1 MKFDTVIMGGGLAG
15 LLCGLQLQQ
24 HGLRCAIVT
33 RGQSA
38 LHFSS
43 GSLDLLSALPNGQPV
58 TDITAGLDA
67 LRRQA
72 PEHPYSRLGA
82 QKVLTL
88 AQQAQTLLNAS
99 GAQLTA
105 TYSRRTSVS
114 RRLAH
119 CVLPGLA
126 RRKYRSGR
134 YPHSEF
140 ASSALA
146 DYWISRRT
154 LRQRRCANATSTLKP
169 QKSTFRNWTYC
180 VITRRNFA
188 RSISRVCLI
197 TKKNGSC
204 CTTRCRQ

>member
-1 MKFDTVIMGGGLAG
+1 MRTATPAAWIT
-15 LLCGLQLQQ
+15 
-24 HGLRCAIVT
+24 LRHRHPRTKRA
-33 RGQSA
+33 A
-38 LHFSS
+38 FSS
-43 GSLDLLSALPNGQPV
+43 GSLDLLSALPDGQPV

-67 LRRQA
+67 LCRQA

-82 QKVLTL
+82 QKSLRWRNRRKRYLTP
-88 AQQAQTLLNAS
+88 AARS
-99 GAQLTA
+99 YTA

-119 CVLPGLA
+119 CVQPGLA

-154 LRQRRCANATSTLKP
+154 LRQRRCANATSTWKP

-188 RSISRVCLI
+188 RSILRVCLI
-197 TKKNGSC
+197 TKKNGHC

>member
-1 MKFDTVIMGGGLAG
+1 M
-15 LLCGLQLQQ
+15 
-24 HGLRCAIVT
+24 RCA
-33 RGQSA
+33 A
-38 LHFSS
+38 
-43 GSLDLLSALPNGQPV
+43 
-58 TDITAGLDA
+58 
-67 LRRQA
+67 A

-82 QKVLTL
+82 QKSLRWRNRRKRYLTP
-88 AQQAQTLLNAS
+88 AARSYTV
-99 GAQLTA
+99 

-119 CVLPGLA
+119 CVQPGLA

-154 LRQRRCANATSTLKP
+154 LRQRRCANATSTWKP

-188 RSISRVCLI
+188 RSILRVCLI
-197 TKKNGSC
+197 TKKMATAVRRAVANSDKLRHDHHARLFRAGE
-204 CTTRCRQ
+204 RYAVALA

>member
-43 GSLDLLSALPNGQPV
+43 GSLDLLSTLPDGQPV

-67 LRRQA
+67 LRRRA

-82 QKVLTL
+82 QKSLRWRNRRKRYLTP
-88 AQQAQTLLNAS
+88 AARS
-99 GAQLTA
+99 YTA

-119 CVLPGLA
+119 CVQPGLA

-146 DYWISRRT
+146 DYWISCAPCGSVAAPTRP
-154 LRQRRCANATSTLKP
+154 QRGN
-169 QKSTFRNWTYC
+169 
-180 VITRRNFA
+180 RRNRPSGTGRTA
-188 RSISRVCLI
+188 
-197 TKKNGSC
+197 
-204 CTTRCRQ
+204 